1 MLITSSFYFSCL
13 SVLFELID
21 LPLKLLS
28 IFVVKVVVNIF
39 PEILYGS
46 AVQVH
51 EADQVELEC
60 LLGLLYRRVISI
72 HEDSEDRGEER
83 RQEEACE
90 EELEV

>member
-1 MLITSSFYFSCL
+1 MLITSSFYFGCL
-13 SVLFELID
+13 TVLFELVD
-21 LPLKLLS
+21 LPLKLLC
-28 IFVVKVVVNIF
+28 IFVVKVVMNIF

-51 EADQVELEC
+51 EADQVELEG
-60 LLGLLYRRVISI
+60 LLGLFYRRVITI

-83 RQEEACE
+83 CQEEASE